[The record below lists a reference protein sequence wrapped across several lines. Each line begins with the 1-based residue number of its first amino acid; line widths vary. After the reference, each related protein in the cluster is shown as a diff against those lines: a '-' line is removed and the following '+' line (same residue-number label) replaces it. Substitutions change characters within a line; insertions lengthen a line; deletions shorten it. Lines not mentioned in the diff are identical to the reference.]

1 MIVGAREAR
10 RKLNRADVRPE
21 SENGVVERGGSCSAA
36 GGDADA
42 IRSLKSIPGG
52 GRGLVELPP
61 ARRSSAVDKVCFSW
75 SFRSSAVLV
84 VLRFGL
90 FSWAPTTAPYIEP
103 RRRAYSQY

>member
-1 MIVGAREAR
+1 MGAREAR

-42 IRSLKSIPGG
+42 IRSFKSIPRG

-61 ARRSSAVDKVCFSW
+61 ARRSSPAVDKVCFSW
-75 SFRSSAVLV
+75 SFKSSAVLV

-90 FSWAPTTAPYIEP
+90 FSWAPTTAP
-103 RRRAYSQY
+103 